1 VATNLIKQVLLIE
14 VKKMAQVQQLLQMV
28 MTLVLMTFILLQQA
42 KKGGK
47 NFDVKVISSLKSI
60 PVVTK
65 DIC

>member
-47 NFDVKVISSLKSI
+47 NFDVEVISSLKSI